1 MESVGKIMLIV
12 YLVTVKTNYMKKLLM
27 DLEYWCDMNLTIFLF
42 NPNKVNR
49 YNAFMTKKWGTRY
62 TGK

>member
-1 MESVGKIMLIV
+1 
-12 YLVTVKTNYMKKLLM
+12 MKKTLK

-42 NPNKVNR
+42 NPNKVHR